1 MRRVSGERKNGREY
15 LVEKKRRSIVQRVS
29 WILIWTS
36 VLSFVGGCFALSR
49 LEASNTEYIYQ
60 LTEELLGGSVREL
73 EERLED
79 IQGTLYGLVVSDEI
93 QEAGSLLIGDG
104 EESPSALEQAS
115 GLNVIVDSIQNGIRS
130 DQAIVCANFLYGEGL
145 VRVAASTS
153 YCRLSEEAADAVEE
167 QALAASGQNV
177 FLDGETLMGEENL
190 LIIAKQLR
198 ERKNLSLAHIGVIV
212 LFVDVEE
219 LGRALTDAHD
229 GIFVLQGQDGMLEY
243 VLNDTEGLMEEQ
255 DLTRLWEREAGYSIE
270 YLGGRSWFMVS
281 FGASGEFFSYTLL
294 EPYTELFA
302 DVRQAF
308 AIYAGIFALCS
319 VAAMLIAFLS
329 THRVTRD
336 IKLFIQHISKISGG
350 DTAQLPMYERQD
362 IHDKDVYAL
371 KGAFNKM
378 SARINELVRDNYMK
392 QLLVKETQLRALQSQ
407 MNPHFLYNTLNSLY
421 WMAKTAEMPAAA
433 DMISSLGILLR
444 EAISDEEFVI
454 TIDRELDIA
463 CHYFIIQKHR
473 YEDRLEAKF
482 DVSEECSS
490 LVIPKFTLQ
499 PLAENAIAY
508 GLECMLGTCTVEIRI
523 FLEREACICQVRNTG
538 PGPEEG
544 LLDKLKAGIVKPKG
558 NGIGLMN
565 IQQRIQSVFGEAY
578 GVDIFREGEETVAQ
592 IRMSCISLEEYRSSA
607 AAGGKPN
614 GKRIQNDGGG

>member
-1 MRRVSGERKNGREY
+1 
-15 LVEKKRRSIVQRVS
+15 
-29 WILIWTS
+29 
-36 VLSFVGGCFALSR
+36 
-49 LEASNTEYIYQ
+49 
-60 LTEELLGGSVREL
+60 
-73 EERLED
+73 
-79 IQGTLYGLVVSDEI
+79 
-93 QEAGSLLIGDG
+93 
-104 EESPSALEQAS
+104 
-115 GLNVIVDSIQNGIRS
+115 
-130 DQAIVCANFLYGEGL
+130 
-145 VRVAASTS
+145 
-153 YCRLSEEAADAVEE
+153 
-167 QALAASGQNV
+167 
-177 FLDGETLMGEENL
+177 
-190 LIIAKQLR
+190 
-198 ERKNLSLAHIGVIV
+198 
-212 LFVDVEE
+212 
-219 LGRALTDAHD
+219 
-229 GIFVLQGQDGMLEY
+229 
-243 VLNDTEGLMEEQ
+243 
-255 DLTRLWEREAGYSIE
+255 
-270 YLGGRSWFMVS
+270 
-281 FGASGEFFSYTLL
+281 
-294 EPYTELFA
+294 
-302 DVRQAF
+302 
-308 AIYAGIFALCS
+308 
-319 VAAMLIAFLS
+319 
-329 THRVTRD
+329 
-336 IKLFIQHISKISGG
+336 
-350 DTAQLPMYERQD
+350 
-362 IHDKDVYAL
+362 
-371 KGAFNKM
+371 
-378 SARINELVRDNYMK
+378 MK

-473 YEDRLEAKF
+473 YEDRLEVKF